1 MADVLFE
8 RLNQALA
15 GMGIQMKSGQIIDAS
30 FVSVPV
36 QRNTREENA
45 VIKDGAVPLEWGKT
59 PNKLAHKDVDARWT
73 KKGGQRYYGYKNHV
87 NMDREMKLVAA
98 QACTDA
104 SVHDSQMLEAVLRRP
119 EAGGEGVWAD
129 SAYRSEAREQ
139 RLAEGGHRSQIHER
153 AYRDAPLG
161 AEQRARNTAKSRV
174 RARVEHVFGQMENGM
189 GGMFLR
195 SVGLARAKVGV
206 ALMNLAYNLRRIE
219 WLIRSKVFPFTRVTA
234 PVRGAA

>member
-1 MADVLFE
+1 MTPVLC
-8 RLNQALA
+8 RRRCSA
-15 GMGIQMKSGQIIDAS
+15 
-30 FVSVPV
+30 
-36 QRNTREENA
+36 T
-45 VIKDGAVPLEWGKT
+45 LEWGKT

-98 QACTDA
+98 QVCTDA

-129 SAYRSEAREQ
+129 SAYRSQMLEAVLRGPEAGGEGVWADGAYRSEAQ
-139 RLAEGGHRSQIHER
+139 ERRLAEGGHRSQIHER
-153 AYRDAPLG
+153 AWRGAPLSD
-161 AEQRARNTAKSRV
+161 EQRARNTAKSRV

-189 GGMFLR
+189 GGMCLR

-206 ALMNLAYNLRRIE
+206 ALMNLAYNLRRVE

-234 PVRGAA
+234 PVSGAA

>member
-1 MADVLFE
+1 
-8 RLNQALA
+8 
-15 GMGIQMKSGQIIDAS
+15 MGIQMKSGQIIDAS

-36 QRNTREENA
+36 QRNTREENT
-45 VIKDGAVPLEWGKT
+45 VIKEGAVPLEWGKT

-98 QACTDA
+98 QTCTDA
-104 SVHDSQMLEAVLRRP
+104 SVHDSQMLEAVLRGP

-129 SAYRSEAREQ
+129 SAYRPVCRDYGTGRSGAQER
-139 RLAEGGHRSQIHER
+139 RLAEGGHCSQIHKP
-153 AYRDAPLG
+153 AYRDVPLG
-161 AEQRARNTAKSRV
+161 DEQRARNTAKSLV

-219 WLIRSKVFPFTRVTA
+219 WLIRSKAFPFTRVTA

>member
-1 MADVLFE
+1 M
-8 RLNQALA
+8 
-15 GMGIQMKSGQIIDAS
+15 
-30 FVSVPV
+30 
-36 QRNTREENA
+36 
-45 VIKDGAVPLEWGKT
+45 
-59 PNKLAHKDVDARWT
+59 H
-73 KKGGQRYYGYKNHV
+73 YGYKNHV

-104 SVHDSQMLEAVLRRP
+104 SVHDSQMLEAVLRGP

-129 SAYRSEAREQ
+129 SAYRSEAQER

-153 AYRDAPLG
+153 AYRGAPLG
-161 AEQRARNTAKSRV
+161 DEQRARNTAKSRV

-189 GGMFLR
+189 GGMCLR

-234 PVRGAA
+234 PARGVA